1 MKRRIVSL
9 LCISIFFTHLAA
21 PSNAAVKAGA
31 KCGKLNSITV
41 SSGFNYKCIKSGKN
55 LIWKKGTRVSTPPTP
70 VPTVTV
76 TATPTPVPTVTV
88 TATPTPVPTVTV
100 TATPTPVPTVT
111 VTPTPTPT
119 PTAPTLSV
127 SRANAVLKAASY
139 LRSSGYSRSGLIKQL
154 LYEGFSNDDAI
165 YAVDA
170 QKTDWRVNAVRKA
183 TSYLRSSGYSRSG
196 LIKQLLYEGFSLAD
210 SEFAAT
216 SVGL

>member
-1 MKRRIVSL
+1 VR
-9 LCISIFFTHLAA
+9 
-21 PSNAAVKAGA
+21 
-31 KCGKLNSITV
+31 
-41 SSGFNYKCIKSGKN
+41 
-55 LIWKKGTRVSTPPTP
+55 KGT
-70 VPTVTV
+70 
-76 TATPTPVPTVTV
+76 
-88 TATPTPVPTVTV
+88 
-100 TATPTPVPTVT
+100 
-111 VTPTPTPT
+111 
-119 PTAPTLSV
+119 
-127 SRANAVLKAASY
+127 SY
-139 LRSSGYSRSGLIKQL
+139 LNSSGYSRSGLIKQL

>member
-9 LCISIFFTHLAA
+9 LCISIFFTQLAA

-100 TATPTPVPTVT
+100 TP
-111 VTPTPTPT
+111 TPTPTPT